1 MKTIIEDLKAYLKTH
16 KLTQQVIADRLG
28 VKQPTIASLL
38 SGKRKFTKQTAA
50 LWECE
55 FGISAAWLMT
65 GQGEMLVRKEVMTI
79 NNHDSENH
87 IADNHGTIG
96 AVGNDANVQ
105 IENSSDNATI
115 ERLLKIIER
124 QQHTIE
130 KLMNK

>member
-1 MKTIIEDLKAYLKTH
+1 MN
-16 KLTQQVIADRLG
+16 VG
-28 VKQPTIASLL
+28 SLL
-38 SGKRKFTKQTAA
+38 KQYFSSQGISQKEIANRLSCQPSLISNLFNGRQPFGKKLAMQ
-50 LWECE
+50 WQDE

-65 GQGEMLVRKEVMTI
+65 GQGEMLVRKEGMTI

-105 IENSSDNATI
+105 IETSSDNATI

-124 QQHTIE
+124 QQQTIE